1 MDHVRALRAIDDHDA
16 TASVLWMQQAAE
28 KGLKGWLIGQGW
40 SLVKTHDL
48 ERLAN
53 ECLVYGVDLA
63 FFLPAGRR
71 LRQLY
76 LTDRYMDDSP
86 DPEPDMT
93 ECETLLQELDR
104 LLEILFPGA

>member
-1 MDHVRALRAIDDHDA
+1 VTHVIHSTGSKLP
-16 TASVLWMQQAAE
+16 
-28 KGLKGWLIGQGW
+28 G
-40 SLVKTHDL
+40 L

-53 ECLVYGVDLA
+53 ECLGYGVDLA
-63 FFLPAGRR
+63 FFLPCGRR

-76 LTDRYMDDSP
+76 LTDRYVDDSP
-86 DPEPDMT
+86 DPEPDMA